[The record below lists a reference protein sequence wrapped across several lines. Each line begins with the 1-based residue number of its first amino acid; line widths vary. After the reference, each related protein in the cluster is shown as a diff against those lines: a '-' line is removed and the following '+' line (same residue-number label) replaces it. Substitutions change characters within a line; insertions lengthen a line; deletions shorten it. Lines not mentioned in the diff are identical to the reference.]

1 MSVITISPEAAL
13 NPKFIE
19 KTIMKKMDPLLYFKD
34 LFPVVDLKGATT
46 FKFYVD
52 DESAEDEIQA
62 GKMQRPVTVTELG
75 DLSKVKITPISK
87 KLGDTYMFG
96 LSMEFSQ
103 EVLDNQEYSDE
114 VLRAVDRYSYAMAR
128 KINLDHIDT
137 MLDYA
142 SAPSVDL
149 KDGSWDTSSA
159 IDEDIITMQESLD
172 QEGYDYELTDFYVPK
187 QQYYQTKRFYNSLDG
202 KFNPSDV
209 EGSGMTNVKSNLK
222 KGGLLAMDKKIQPL
236 TTYKNINKK
245 YSVDPKNSLVNVNRY
260 TQEKWPYKE
269 IVDIWSHMGIAVKH
283 PRAILYQ
290 TGL

>member
-1 MSVITISPEAAL
+1 MSTITLSPEAAL

-19 KTIMKKMDPLLYFKD
+19 KAIMKKMDSLLYFKD
-34 LFPVVDLKGATT
+34 LFPIVDLKGATT
-46 FKFYVD
+46 FKFHVD
-52 DESAEDEIQA
+52 DESAEDELQA

-75 DLSKVKITPISK
+75 DLTKVKINPISK

-114 VLRAVDRYSYAMAR
+114 VTRAIDRYSYAMAR
-128 KINLDHIDT
+128 KINLDHIDAMT
-137 MLDYA
+137 DYA
-142 SAPSVDL
+142 AAPSISL
-149 KDGSWDTSSA
+149 ADGTWNNSSS
-159 IDEDIITMQESLD
+159 IDDDIIAMQESLD
-172 QEGYDYELTDFYVPK
+172 QDGYDYELTDFYTPK
-187 QQYYQTKRFYNSLDG
+187 KHYYEAKRFYKSLDG
-202 KFNPSDV
+202 EFNPDDV
-209 EGSGMTNVKSNLK
+209 EGSKMTNVKSNLK
-222 KGGLLAMDKKIQPL
+222 NGGLLGMDKKIKPL

-283 PRAILYQ
+283 PKAILHQ